1 MASALV
7 SDETSQLRP
16 LVVSTLPT
24 PSNIKEASV
33 TLDMSQWVTD
43 VMVSRLPQFWNMPEV
58 LTRLAVFQALM
69 PIVRCSLFW
78 FLNMFFIDT
87 VWVTSMLVP
96 SNSTNSATMDS
107 SMSLMP
113 TDTVWPS
120 AIGPPL
126 KPR

>member
-1 MASALV
+1 M
-7 SDETSQLRP
+7 
-16 LVVSTLPT
+16 T
-24 PSNIKEASV
+24 PSNMKEASV

-113 TDTVWPS
+113 TDTV
-120 AIGPPL
+120 
-126 KPR
+126 